1 MVNDNA
7 LLVKQHH
14 NTEASAVENVAD
26 TLGVS
31 LLLSRFCQAFHSRD
45 NSEQNR
51 VTGQPIQ
58 TCILMTTTIARSGLT
73 PPEAI

>member
-14 NTEASAVENVAD
+14 NTEASAVENLADHD
-26 TLGVS
+26 TLAVS
-31 LLLSRFCQAFHSRD
+31 RLLSRFCQAFHSRD

-51 VTGQPIQ
+51 VTGQPI
-58 TCILMTTTIARSGLT
+58 
-73 PPEAI
+73 